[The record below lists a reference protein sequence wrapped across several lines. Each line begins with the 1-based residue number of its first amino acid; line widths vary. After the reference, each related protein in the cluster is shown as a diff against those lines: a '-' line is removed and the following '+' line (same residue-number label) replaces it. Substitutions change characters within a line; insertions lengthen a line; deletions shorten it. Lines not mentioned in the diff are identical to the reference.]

1 MLVRRRAPT
10 FAGLLLWALLLLIVT
25 LPTALS
31 LHGAVAAMAVDSLAV
46 SDSDSLALPAAPDWI
61 PDSVSV
67 PDSSAARPDSVIAP
81 AMPETLAAKPDSFA
95 VQESLAIA
103 TAKSAAVQAIDSTQS
118 VAGFESWFTD
128 LVGPDARIF
137 WEANDC
143 GEGTGSPADSAIQ
156 IPLCVETRAEWEDGT
171 AFVWLVLGSS
181 YRVVD
186 VNPPQVFY
194 WQVNEEYSE
203 GRTRNL
209 AGFARAVRRARS
221 AR

>member
-1 MLVRRRAPT
+1 MLPA
-10 FAGLLLWALLLLIVT
+10 VT
-25 LPTALS
+25 AWHGASAAVPVDS
-31 LHGAVAAMAVDSLAV
+31 LTAVAADSLAV
-46 SDSDSLALPAAPDWI
+46 SDFDSLAIPPAPDWS
-61 PDSVSV
+61 PDSVAARS
-67 PDSSAARPDSVIAP
+67 DSSVVPAVPPDTTAARV
-81 AMPETLAAKPDSFA
+81 DSFA

-103 TAKSAAVQAIDSTQS
+103 TAKSATVGAIDSTEATAPFGQ
-118 VAGFESWFTD
+118 WFAD

-143 GEGTGSPADSAIQ
+143 GEGTGSPADSAVQ
-156 IPLCVETRAEWEDGT
+156 IPLCVEARAEWEDGT
-171 AFVWLVLGSS
+171 AFVWLVLGSTH
-181 YRVVD
+181 RAVD

-209 AGFARAVRRARS
+209 ASFARAVHRART